1 MLLVLRDL
9 LLRNKIFIFP
19 IYGLFFGFLFSQ
31 DFQYPPE
38 WHELFSDSG
47 WTLITKKERIRVF
60 EKPIL
65 VSPVPAF
72 RVELVTPVSTEALLN
87 VAWAVD
93 QYPETLSSAYIVKAG
108 FNHRNSAQHQQGWQI
123 MDIPFLAPRLYQFD
137 HIRHLSRI
145 EWIST
150 QFNQPEDFPE
160 QLIIPPVNFGSWEVL
175 ESDGETKLIY
185 RVCTNP
191 GGVVPSWIVRKTSR
205 NYIPDMLLEL
215 EEAAL
220 NGVVE

>member
-145 EWIST
+145 DWIST
-150 QFNQPEDFPE
+150 QFNHPEDSPE

>member
-19 IYGLFFGFLFSQ
+19 IYGLFFGSLFSQ

-145 EWIST
+145 DWIST
-150 QFNQPEDFPE
+150 QFNHPEDSPE

-220 NGVVE
+220 NGVVK

>member
-1 MLLVLRDL
+1 MLRDL
-9 LLRNKIFIFP
+9 LLGNKVFIFP

-108 FNHRNSAQHQQGWQI
+108 FNHRNSAQYQQGWQI

-150 QFNQPEDFPE
+150 QFNQLEDFPE

-175 ESDGETKLIY
+175 EFDGENKLIY

>member
-72 RVELVTPVSTEALLN
+72 RVELVTPASTEALLN

-108 FNHRNSAQHQQGWQI
+108 FNHRNSAQYQQGWQI

-145 EWIST
+145 DWIST
-150 QFNQPEDFPE
+150 QFNHPEDSPE

>member
-1 MLLVLRDL
+1 MLRDL

-72 RVELVTPVSTEALLN
+72 RVELVTPVSTDALLN

>member
-1 MLLVLRDL
+1 MFRDL

-19 IYGLFFGFLFSQ
+19 IYGLFFGSLFSQ

>member
-1 MLLVLRDL
+1 MLRFLIKRNTLYYFVVLM
-9 LLRNKIFIFP
+9 
-19 IYGLFFGFLFSQ
+19 FSQ
-31 DFQYPPE
+31 ILLCQEMQYPAE
-38 WHELFSDSG
+38 WQELFSDSG
-47 WTLITKKERIRVF
+47 WTLVKKKERIKVY

-65 VSPVPAF
+65 VSSVPAL
-72 RVELVTPVSTEALLN
+72 RVELITHFSAEALLN

-150 QFNQPEDFPE
+150 QFNQLEDFPE

-175 ESDGETKLIY
+175 EFDGENKLIY

-191 GGVVPSWIVRKTSR
+191 GGSVPSWIVSKTSR

>member
-1 MLLVLRDL
+1 MLRDL

-19 IYGLFFGFLFSQ
+19 IYGLFFGSLFSQ

-191 GGVVPSWIVRKTSR
+191 GGIVPSWIVRKTSR

>member
-191 GGVVPSWIVRKTSR
+191 GGIVPSWIVRKTSR

>member
-1 MLLVLRDL
+1 MLRDL

-72 RVELVTPVSTEALLN
+72 RVELVTPVSTDALLN

-191 GGVVPSWIVRKTSR
+191 GGIVPSWIVRKTSR

>member
-1 MLLVLRDL
+1 MLRDL

-38 WHELFSDSG
+38 WNELFSDSG

-72 RVELVTPVSTEALLN
+72 RVELVTPVSTDALLN

-150 QFNQPEDFPE
+150 QFNQLEDFPE

-175 ESDGETKLIY
+175 EFDGENKLIY

-191 GGVVPSWIVRKTSR
+191 GGSVPSWIVSKTSR

-220 NGVVE
+220 NGVVK

>member
-1 MLLVLRDL
+1 MLRDL

-191 GGVVPSWIVRKTSR
+191 GGIVPSWIVRKTSR

>member
-1 MLLVLRDL
+1 MLRDL

-108 FNHRNSAQHQQGWQI
+108 FNHRNSAQYQQGWQI

>member
-1 MLLVLRDL
+1 MLRDL

-145 EWIST
+145 DWIST
-150 QFNQPEDFPE
+150 QFNHPEDSPE

>member
-60 EKPIL
+60 EKPML

-108 FNHRNSAQHQQGWQI
+108 FNHRNSAQYQQGWQI

-145 EWIST
+145 DWIST
-150 QFNQPEDFPE
+150 QFNHPEDSPE

>member
-72 RVELVTPVSTEALLN
+72 RVELVTPVSTDALLN

>member
-9 LLRNKIFIFP
+9 ILGNKVFIFP

-145 EWIST
+145 DWIST
-150 QFNQPEDFPE
+150 QFNHPEDSPE

>member
-150 QFNQPEDFPE
+150 QFNHPEDSPE
-160 QLIIPPVNFGSWEVL
+160 QLIIPPGNFGSWEVL

>member
-1 MLLVLRDL
+1 MLRDL
-9 LLRNKIFIFP
+9 ILGNKVFIFP
-19 IYGLFFGFLFSQ
+19 IYGLFFGSLFSQ

-38 WHELFSDSG
+38 WNELFSDSG

-65 VSPVPAF
+65 ASPISAF
-72 RVELVTPVSTEALLN
+72 RVELVTTASTEALLN

-108 FNHRNSAQHQQGWQI
+108 FNHRNSAQYQQGWQI

-150 QFNQPEDFPE
+150 QFNQLEDFPE

-175 ESDGETKLIY
+175 EFDGENKLIY

-191 GGVVPSWIVRKTSR
+191 GGSVPSWIVSKTSR

>member
-1 MLLVLRDL
+1 M
-9 LLRNKIFIFP
+9 
-19 IYGLFFGFLFSQ
+19 
-31 DFQYPPE
+31 
-38 WHELFSDSG
+38 
-47 WTLITKKERIRVF
+47 
-60 EKPIL
+60 
-65 VSPVPAF
+65 
-72 RVELVTPVSTEALLN
+72 N

-108 FNHRNSAQHQQGWQI
+108 FNHRNSAQYQQGWQI

-175 ESDGETKLIY
+175 ESDGENKLIY

-191 GGVVPSWIVRKTSR
+191 GGSVPSWIVRKTSR

>member
-108 FNHRNSAQHQQGWQI
+108 VNHRNSAQHQQGWQI

-145 EWIST
+145 DWIST
-150 QFNQPEDFPE
+150 QFNHPEDSPE

>member
-72 RVELVTPVSTEALLN
+72 RVELVTPASTEALLN

>member
-1 MLLVLRDL
+1 MLRDL

>member
-1 MLLVLRDL
+1 MLRDL

-19 IYGLFFGFLFSQ
+19 IYGLFFGSLFSQ

-72 RVELVTPVSTEALLN
+72 RVELVTPVSTDALLN

>member
-1 MLLVLRDL
+1 VLRDL

-19 IYGLFFGFLFSQ
+19 IYGLFFGSLFSQ

-72 RVELVTPVSTEALLN
+72 RVELVTPVSTDALLN

>member
-1 MLLVLRDL
+1 MLRDL
-9 LLRNKIFIFP
+9 ILGNKVFIFP
-19 IYGLFFGFLFSQ
+19 IYGLFFGSLFSQ

-38 WHELFSDSG
+38 WNELFSDSG

-65 VSPVPAF
+65 ASPISAF
-72 RVELVTPVSTEALLN
+72 RVELVTPASTEALLN

-150 QFNQPEDFPE
+150 QFNQLEDFPE

-175 ESDGETKLIY
+175 EFDGENKLIY

-191 GGVVPSWIVRKTSR
+191 GGSVPSWIVSKTSR

>member
-1 MLLVLRDL
+1 MLRDL
-9 LLRNKIFIFP
+9 LLGNKVFIFP

-38 WHELFSDSG
+38 WNELFSDSG

-65 VSPVPAF
+65 ASPVPAF
-72 RVELVTPVSTEALLN
+72 RVELVTPASTEALLN

-108 FNHRNSAQHQQGWQI
+108 FNHRNSAQYQQGWQI

-150 QFNQPEDFPE
+150 QFNQLEDFPE

-175 ESDGETKLIY
+175 ESEGENKLIY

-191 GGVVPSWIVRKTSR
+191 GGSVPSWIVRKTSR

-220 NGVVE
+220 NGVVK

>member
-1 MLLVLRDL
+1 MLRDL

-72 RVELVTPVSTEALLN
+72 RVELVTPASTEALLN

-93 QYPETLSSAYIVKAG
+93 QYPETLSSAYIAKAG
-108 FNHRNSAQHQQGWQI
+108 FNHRNTAQHQQGWQFI
-123 MDIPFLAPRLYQFD
+123 DIPFLAPRLYQFD

-150 QFNQPEDFPE
+150 QFNQLEDFPE

-175 ESDGETKLIY
+175 EFDGENKLIY

-191 GGVVPSWIVRKTSR
+191 GGSVPSWIVSKTSR

>member
-1 MLLVLRDL
+1 MLRDL

-19 IYGLFFGFLFSQ
+19 IYGLFFGSLFSQ

>member
-1 MLLVLRDL
+1 MLRDL
-9 LLRNKIFIFP
+9 LLGNKVFIFP

-38 WHELFSDSG
+38 WNELFSDSG

-65 VSPVPAF
+65 VSPIPAF
-72 RVELVTPVSTEALLN
+72 RVELVTPVSTDALLN

-150 QFNQPEDFPE
+150 QFNQLEDFPE

-175 ESDGETKLIY
+175 EFDGENKLIY

-191 GGVVPSWIVRKTSR
+191 GGSVPSWIVSKTSR

>member
-1 MLLVLRDL
+1 MLRDL

-38 WHELFSDSG
+38 WHELFSDCG

-145 EWIST
+145 DWIST
-150 QFNQPEDFPE
+150 QFNHPEDSPE

>member
-1 MLLVLRDL
+1 MLRDL
-9 LLRNKIFIFP
+9 LLGNKVFIFP

-38 WHELFSDSG
+38 WNELFSDSG

-65 VSPVPAF
+65 ASPIPAF
-72 RVELVTPVSTEALLN
+72 RIELVTPASTEALLN

-150 QFNQPEDFPE
+150 QFNQQEDFPE

-175 ESDGETKLIY
+175 EFDGETKLIY

-191 GGVVPSWIVRKTSR
+191 GGSVPSWIVRKTSR

-220 NGVVE
+220 NGVVK

>member
-1 MLLVLRDL
+1 MLRDL
-9 LLRNKIFIFP
+9 ILGNKVFIFP

-38 WHELFSDSG
+38 WNELFSDSG

-65 VSPVPAF
+65 ASPIPAF
-72 RVELVTPVSTEALLN
+72 RIELVTPASAEALLN
-87 VAWAVD
+87 VAWEVD
-93 QYPETLSSAYIVKAG
+93 LYPETLSSSYIVKAG
-108 FNHRNSAQHQQGWQI
+108 FNHRNSAQYQQGWQI

-150 QFNQPEDFPE
+150 QFNQLEDFPE

-175 ESDGETKLIY
+175 KFDGENKLIY

-191 GGVVPSWIVRKTSR
+191 GGSVPSWIVSKTSR

-220 NGVVE
+220 NRVVE

>member
-1 MLLVLRDL
+1 
-9 LLRNKIFIFP
+9 
-19 IYGLFFGFLFSQ
+19 
-31 DFQYPPE
+31 
-38 WHELFSDSG
+38 
-47 WTLITKKERIRVF
+47 
-60 EKPIL
+60 
-65 VSPVPAF
+65 
-72 RVELVTPVSTEALLN
+72 
-87 VAWAVD
+87 
-93 QYPETLSSAYIVKAG
+93 
-108 FNHRNSAQHQQGWQI
+108 

-175 ESDGETKLIY
+175 ESDGENKLIY

>member
-1 MLLVLRDL
+1 MLRDL
-9 LLRNKIFIFP
+9 LLGNKVFIFP

-65 VSPVPAF
+65 ASPIPAF
-72 RVELVTPVSTEALLN
+72 LIELVTPASTEALLN

-108 FNHRNSAQHQQGWQI
+108 FNHRNSAQYQQGWQI
-123 MDIPFLAPRLYQFD
+123 MDIPFLSPRLYQFD

-150 QFNQPEDFPE
+150 QFNQLEDFPK

-175 ESDGETKLIY
+175 EFDGENKLIY

-191 GGVVPSWIVRKTSR
+191 GGSVPSWIVSKTSR

>member
-1 MLLVLRDL
+1 MLRDL

-19 IYGLFFGFLFSQ
+19 IYGLFFGSLFSQ

-60 EKPIL
+60 EKPML

-145 EWIST
+145 DWIST
-150 QFNQPEDFPE
+150 QFNHPEDSPE

-191 GGVVPSWIVRKTSR
+191 GGIVPSWIVRKTSR

>member
-1 MLLVLRDL
+1 
-9 LLRNKIFIFP
+9 
-19 IYGLFFGFLFSQ
+19 
-31 DFQYPPE
+31 
-38 WHELFSDSG
+38 
-47 WTLITKKERIRVF
+47 
-60 EKPIL
+60 
-65 VSPVPAF
+65 
-72 RVELVTPVSTEALLN
+72 LN

-93 QYPETLSSAYIVKAG
+93 QYPETLSSAYIAKAG
-108 FNHRNSAQHQQGWQI
+108 FNHRNSPQYQQGWQI

-150 QFNQPEDFPE
+150 QFNPPEDFPE

-175 ESDGETKLIY
+175 EFDGENKLIY

-191 GGVVPSWIVRKTSR
+191 GGSVPSWIVSKTSR

>member
-1 MLLVLRDL
+1 MLRDL

-19 IYGLFFGFLFSQ
+19 IYGLFFGSLFSQ

-60 EKPIL
+60 EKPML

-72 RVELVTPVSTEALLN
+72 RVELVTPASTEALLN

-108 FNHRNSAQHQQGWQI
+108 FNHRNSAQYQQGWQI

-191 GGVVPSWIVRKTSR
+191 GGIVPSWIVRKTSR

>member
-150 QFNQPEDFPE
+150 QFNQQEDFPE

-191 GGVVPSWIVRKTSR
+191 GGVVPSWVVRKTSR